1 MNAKL
6 PKLAQPW
13 IDQADAPEITTA
25 WVAGADLYVGDK
37 VVRRGRPPQSST
49 KVLTTLRLDP
59 DVVAGLRATG
69 SGWQTRVNDAMR
81 EWLKTQSAV
90 LHSKN

>member
-1 MNAKL
+1 MSAKS
-6 PKLAQPW
+6 PKSAPSW
-13 IDQADAPEITTA
+13 VDPDDAPEITTT
-25 WVAGADLYVGDK
+25 WVAEADLYAGDK
-37 VVRRGRPPQSST
+37 LVRRGRPPKDST

-81 EWLKTQSAV
+81 EWLKT
-90 LHSKN
+90 HSTV

>member
-1 MNAKL
+1 MSAKS
-6 PKLAQPW
+6 PKSAPSW
-13 IDQADAPEITTA
+13 VDPDDAAEITTV
-25 WVAGADLYVGDK
+25 WVAEADVYAGDK
-37 VVRRGRPPQSST
+37 LVRRGRPPKDTT

-81 EWLKTQSAV
+81 EWLKAHSAA
-90 LHSKN
+90 

>member
-1 MNAKL
+1 MSAKL
-6 PKLAQPW
+6 PKSAPSW
-13 IDQADAPEITTA
+13 NDPDDAPEITTA
-25 WVAGADLYVGDK
+25 WVAEADLYAGDK
-37 VVRRGRPPQSST
+37 LVRRGRPPKDST

-81 EWLKTQSAV
+81 EWLKTHSAV
-90 LHSKN
+90 

>member
-6 PKLAQPW
+6 PKSASSWVDP
-13 IDQADAPEITTA
+13 DDAPEVTTA
-25 WVAGADLYVGDK
+25 WVAEADLYAGEK
-37 VVRRGRPPQSST
+37 LVRRGRPRKDNT
-49 KVLTTLRLDP
+49 KVLMTLRLDP

-81 EWLKTQSAV
+81 EWLKTHSAA
-90 LHSKN
+90 

>member
-1 MNAKL
+1 MSAKS
-6 PKLAQPW
+6 PKSVTSWVDP
-13 IDQADAPEITTA
+13 DDAPEITTA
-25 WVAGADLYVGDK
+25 WVAEADVYAGDK
-37 VVRRGRPPQSST
+37 LVRRGRPPKDTT

-81 EWLKTQSAV
+81 EWLKTHSAV
-90 LHSKN
+90 

>member
-1 MNAKL
+1 MSAKS
-6 PKLAQPW
+6 PKSAPSW
-13 IDQADAPEITTA
+13 FDPDDAPEITTA
-25 WVAGADLYVGDK
+25 WVAEADMYAGDK
-37 VVRRGRPPQSST
+37 LVRRGRPPKDTT

-81 EWLKTQSAV
+81 EWLKTHSAA
-90 LHSKN
+90 

>member
-1 MNAKL
+1 MSAKL
-6 PKLAQPW
+6 PKFAPSW
-13 IDQADAPEITTA
+13 VDPDDAPEITTA
-25 WVAGADLYVGDK
+25 WVVEADLYAGDK
-37 VVRRGRPPQSST
+37 LVRRGRPPKDST

-81 EWLKTQSAV
+81 EWLKTHSAV
-90 LHSKN
+90 

>member
-6 PKLAQPW
+6 PKSAPPW
-13 IDQADAPEITTA
+13 IDPDDAPEITNA
-25 WVAGADLYVGDK
+25 WVAAADVYVGEK
-37 VVRRGRPPQSST
+37 LVRRGRPPKSST

-81 EWLKTQSAV
+81 EWLKARSAV
-90 LHSKN
+90 

>member
-6 PKLAQPW
+6 PKSVEPW
-13 IDQADAPEITTA
+13 VDPDDVAEITSA
-25 WVAGADLYVGDK
+25 WVASADLYIGEK
-37 VVRRGRPPQSST
+37 LVRRGRPPKSST

-81 EWLKTQSAV
+81 EWLKTHSAV
-90 LHSKN
+90 

>member
-1 MNAKL
+1 MNVKL
-6 PKLAQPW
+6 PKSAPSW
-13 IDQADAPEITTA
+13 VDPDDAPEVATA
-25 WVAGADLYVGDK
+25 WVASADLYAGEK
-37 VVRRGRPPQSST
+37 LVRRGRPPKSST

-81 EWLKTQSAV
+81 EWLKTHSAV
-90 LHSKN
+90 

>member
-6 PKLAQPW
+6 PKSVPSW
-13 IDQADAPEITTA
+13 VDPDDAPEITTA
-25 WVAGADLYVGDK
+25 WVAAADLYSGEK
-37 VVRRGRPPQSST
+37 LVRRGRPPKGST

-81 EWLKTQSAV
+81 EWLKTHSAV
-90 LHSKN
+90 

>member
-1 MNAKL
+1 MNAK
-6 PKLAQPW
+6 PQKSAPPW
-13 IDQADAPEITTA
+13 TDPDDAPEVTTA
-25 WVAGADLYVGDK
+25 WVASADLYAGDK
-37 VVRRGRPPQSST
+37 LVRRGRPPKSNA

-81 EWLKTQSAV
+81 EWLKA
-90 LHSKN
+90 HSTA

>member
-6 PKLAQPW
+6 PKSAPSW
-13 IDQADAPEITTA
+13 VDRDDAPEITAA
-25 WVAGADLYVGDK
+25 WVAAADLHAGDK
-37 VVRRGRPPQSST
+37 LVRRGRPPKGST

-59 DVVAGLRATG
+59 DVLAGLRATG

-81 EWLKTQSAV
+81 EWLKTHSAV
-90 LHSKN
+90 

>member
-1 MNAKL
+1 MNEKSQKSA
-6 PKLAQPW
+6 PPW
-13 IDQADAPEITTA
+13 TKNVNELDDAPEITTA
-25 WVAGADLYVGDK
+25 WLASADLYAGDK
-37 VVRRGRPPQSST
+37 LIRRGRPPKGNA

-81 EWLKTQSAV
+81 EWLKAR
-90 LHSKN
+90 SKV

>member
-1 MNAKL
+1 MNARS
-6 PKLAQPW
+6 PKSAAPW
-13 IDQADAPEITTA
+13 VDSDDAPEITTA
-25 WVAGADLYVGDK
+25 WVAAADVYAGEKLPC
-37 VVRRGRPPQSST
+37 RGRPPKSST

-81 EWLKTQSAV
+81 EWLKTHSAA
-90 LHSKN
+90 

>member
-1 MNAKL
+1 MSAKL
-6 PKLAQPW
+6 PKSASSWVDP
-13 IDQADAPEITTA
+13 DDAPEITTA
-25 WVAGADLYVGDK
+25 WVAEADVYAGDK
-37 VVRRGRPPQSST
+37 LVRRGRPPKDTT

-81 EWLKTQSAV
+81 EWLKTHSAV
-90 LHSKN
+90 

>member
-6 PKLAQPW
+6 PKSAAPW
-13 IDQADAPEITTA
+13 VDSDDAPEITTA
-25 WVAGADLYVGDK
+25 WVAAADVYVGDK
-37 VVRRGRPPQSST
+37 LVRRGRPPKSST

-81 EWLKTQSAV
+81 EWLKTHSAA
-90 LHSKN
+90 

>member
-6 PKLAQPW
+6 KKSAQPW
-13 IDQADAPEITTA
+13 TDPDNAPDITTA
-25 WVAGADLYVGDK
+25 WVASADLYVGEK
-37 VVRRGRPPQSST
+37 LVRRGRPPKSNT

-81 EWLKTQSAV
+81 EWLKSRSTA
-90 LHSKN
+90 

>member
-1 MNAKL
+1 MNAKS
-6 PKLAQPW
+6 PKSAPSW
-13 IDQADAPEITTA
+13 IDPDDAPEITAA
-25 WVAGADLYVGDK
+25 WVAEADVFAGDK
-37 VVRRGRPPQSST
+37 LVRRGRPPKDAP

-81 EWLKTQSAV
+81 EWLKTHTAA
-90 LHSKN
+90 

>member
-1 MNAKL
+1 MSAKL
-6 PKLAQPW
+6 AKSDPSWVDP
-13 IDQADAPEITTA
+13 DDAPEITTA
-25 WVAGADLYVGDK
+25 WVAEADLYAGDK
-37 VVRRGRPPQSST
+37 LVRRGRPPKDTT

-81 EWLKTQSAV
+81 EWLKTHSAA
-90 LHSKN
+90 

>member
-13 IDQADAPEITTA
+13 IDQDDAPEITTA

-49 KVLTTLRLDP
+49 QVLTTLRLDP